1 MQNGHEPRMT
11 VGPSN
16 INKALWIKT
25 PLGSQA
31 TDTVRTR
38 KLPLFPDSKSE
49 VTRAGPIPCLAL
61 KWPLA
66 SGVCGRRAEEGAE
79 SQEPQAAV
87 EGEEQILA
95 YSQLSLLHA
104 VPVLGRPAWGSTW
117 LLLPRSSKTN
127 LSKPSSTTCVIWG
140 RLITSVPLFPQLQN
154 RENIIMILMTASRD
168 PVHKALCL
176 LPGMELVVTRC
187 SCRTPWWLGGREMG
201 KPFQARGTS

>member
-1 MQNGHEPRMT
+1 MQDGHEPRMT

-16 INKALWIKT
+16 INKALWIKI
-25 PLGSQA
+25 PLGFQV

-38 KLPLFPDSKSE
+38 KLSFFPDKSE
-49 VTRAGPIPCLAL
+49 VTGASPIPCLAL

-79 SQEPQAAV
+79 YQELQAGV

-104 VPVLGRPAWGSTW
+104 VPMLGRPAWGSTW
-117 LLLPRSSKTN
+117 FLLPMSSKTN
-127 LSKPSSTTCVIWG
+127 FSKPSSTTCVIWG
-140 RLITSVPLFPQLQN
+140 RVITSVPLFPQLQN
-154 RENIIMILMTASRD
+154 RENISMILVTASRD

-176 LPGMELVVTRC
+176 LPGMELVITRC
-187 SCRTPWWLGGREMG
+187 SCRTP
-201 KPFQARGTS
+201 